1 MAMAKNAPMP
11 IPASAPVDSPVGP
24 GVGPGVG
31 VGVGEGVWEVSPIGG
46 NVGPGV
52 MLGEIGTR
60 ELPEDGVDRVELVT
74 EGSGMMNPPLPEFA
88 IAVNVVMPVV

>member
-11 IPASAPVDSPVGP
+11 IPASAPVESP
-24 GVGPGVG
+24 VGPGVG
-31 VGVGEGVWEVSPIGG
+31 VGVGGTDGEGSAIGG

-52 MLGEIGTR
+52 MLGVTGTR
-60 ELPEDGVDRVELVT
+60 ELAEDGVDRVKLVT